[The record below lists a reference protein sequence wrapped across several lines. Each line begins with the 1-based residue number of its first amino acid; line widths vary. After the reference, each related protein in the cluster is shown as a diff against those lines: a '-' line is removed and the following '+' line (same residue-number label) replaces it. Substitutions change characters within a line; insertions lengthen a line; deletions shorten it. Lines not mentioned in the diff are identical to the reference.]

1 MNVPINVRCESLP
14 AAKSAAEYQSHC
26 DALEWSLADPIIIH
40 SSDDIKS
47 RGKWER
53 NVEPFK
59 HQVENLIRFCRR
71 LPVTLLADDV
81 GLGKT
86 ISAGL
91 ILSEL
96 MTRKR
101 VSKTM
106 VICPKI
112 LIDQW
117 EEELY
122 TKFGIIGKGA
132 TASDIGRA
140 RNSSEVVIT
149 TYQSA
154 SNYLSKVRE
163 DDFQMLIL
171 DEAHKIRN
179 LHGTKSPPKMAK
191 QIHAALKNR
200 IFKYALLL
208 TATPIQNRLW
218 DIYSLIDC
226 LTAAKGHKNPFG
238 SPEEF
243 TARFIEDGKN
253 SARVIKPRMAE
264 KFRQIA
270 GQYMF
275 RTRRID
281 VNLAFPTREVKTY
294 AVPPTDIERQLLEV
308 VRNNIRRF
316 SGLIQSSIL
325 VALMSS
331 PDALLKQANNM
342 AEKDP
347 QYSDLADEVAG
358 IVRKIK
364 CPVKLKA
371 VLKLVDELKTN
382 RPDNWR
388 MVIFTTRLETQ
399 ARIAK
404 ELSDQGISWGLI
416 SGGQAARNAK
426 TIESFKRD
434 IPDINVIISTDAGS
448 EGVNLQVANV
458 LVNYDLPWNPMIV
471 EQRIGRV
478 QRLASEHKEIY
489 VVNIVHQDSP
499 EEHIVGRLSEKLQLI
514 AHSVG
519 DIEAVLGGDGKDAGD
534 SFEKQMRDL
543 VIKSLEGQDT
553 RQAEV
558 LAEQSIEEAKEIFEQ
573 QREDIDQKLGDIS
586 GDAPTDVLMPKLTQ
600 LRPNKGYKEF
610 VLEAMASGDGE
621 LSEIE
626 KGLYARRSRHDQEK
640 FTFDE
645 SIWQNYSRAGVF
657 HGVSPALY
665 QPGKPAFERFV
676 QKWVDNSAARVF
688 DLSSDSESELGDLVK
703 GWLRTIDGAKLKSFN
718 VVSRK
723 KDFQG
728 ELVCRSKAANALDSY
743 EKLVRIPITS
753 QLSIPINKAV
763 NDRIIQREVSP
774 TDFIPDIETLVE
786 NHVRGDSDI
795 GKFSNYYFDRLNVE
809 LAKSDTE
816 EKRKRLEFEFKPQIF
831 AETCAVSGCV
841 AQLEHVKVVFRI
853 GEGDHSYT
861 AEITC
866 CSAIKSLLSEPERTE
881 CALSQNL
888 VPNECVARCAVTGK
902 LACAH
907 LMEALDNG
915 ELVIPDEV
923 SICEATGGKARRS
936 SIATCSITG
945 KRVLKRLLF
954 PSDISGR
961 LAIESELQKCEIS
974 GKVML
979 SDEVAVSDISGKR
992 FRFDE
997 KTMTSTDGRTAHQS
1011 EVGIC
1016 AISNMVFPLEEM
1028 VRSQVSERLIHT
1040 SNATTSEKSGLT
1052 IGIDEVK
1059 ICSQTKKRLAS
1070 NEGVMAE
1077 SDGNFYD
1084 KELLHCSELSRKWD
1098 LEQFIGRSEASGRLG
1113 LRSEIVTCEK
1123 SGRMLLADEVGRCEI
1138 SGIRM
1143 SLQLLKREAIKNR
1156 LVDRELLGQCEIT
1169 KHEVL
1174 LEDLVRCEISG
1185 KNVAAIITAPSAISK
1200 KIAQKQLM
1208 IRSVDGSNYYLPD
1221 EVEKCA
1227 ATNAYFP
1234 RDQIKTCY
1242 VTGTRNHISQL
1253 ARSEVSQRWALK
1265 SKLKPCGFDGS
1276 KYGPDE
1282 AALCFWSG
1290 KEYSKKNVV
1299 ECTSTGVHVARL
1311 FVNESSEFSLIKIV
1325 LNNANH
1331 PSKDLQNGV
1340 KWLSS
1345 LQSMVFAGLRSV
1357 RFISNEKGNR
1367 HLLFGDI
1374 KIPFFAQK
1382 KFVCFM
1388 SGSGGNVQLMGNLVI
1403 RRDEHGVLKTVKRII
1418 VGPYV

>member
-14 AAKSAAEYQSHC
+14 SAKSAAEYQSHC

-101 VSKTM
+101 VSKTL

-132 TASDIGRA
+132 TASDIGRTM
-140 RNSSEVVIT
+140 NSSEVVIT

-238 SPEEF
+238 SPDEF
-243 TARFIEDGKN
+243 SSRFIEDGKN
-253 SARVIKPRMAE
+253 TARVVKPHMAE

-275 RTRRID
+275 RTRRVD

-294 AVPPTDIERQLLEV
+294 AVPPTDIERQLLEI

-316 SGLIQSSIL
+316 SGLIQSSIF

-342 AEKDP
+342 ADKDP
-347 QYSDLADEVAG
+347 QYSDLANDVAG
-358 IVRKIK
+358 IVRRIK
-364 CPVKLKA
+364 LPVKLKA
-371 VLKLVDELKTN
+371 VLKLVDQLKEK

-489 VVNIVHQDSP
+489 VVNIVHKDSP

-519 DIEAVLGGDGKDAGD
+519 DIEAVLGGDGKDAGE

-543 VIKSLEGQDT
+543 VRKSLEGQDT
-553 RQAEV
+553 KQAAD
-558 LAEQSIEEAKEIFEQ
+558 LAEQSIVEGKEIFEK

-586 GDAPTDVLMPKLTQ
+586 GDAPIDVAMPKLTQ

-610 VLEAMASGDGE
+610 VLEAMGSRGGE
-621 LSEIE
+621 LSEVE
-626 KGLYARRSRHDQEK
+626 TGLYVRGGGFDQEK

-657 HGVSPALY
+657 LGVSPALY

-688 DLSSDSESELGDLVK
+688 DLSSDSEPELGDLVK
-703 GWLRTIDGAKLKSFN
+703 DWLETIDGAKLKSFD

-743 EKLVRIPITS
+743 EKLVRIPIAS
-753 QLSIPINKAV
+753 QLPIPIDKASD
-763 NDRIIQREVSP
+763 DRAIQREISP
-774 TDFIPDIETLVE
+774 TEFIPDIETLVK
-786 NHVRGDSDI
+786 NHVQSDSDI
-795 GKFSNYYFDRLNVE
+795 GKFSNYYFDRLNIE

-816 EKRKRLEFEFKPQIF
+816 EKRKRLEFEFKPQVF

-841 AQLEHVKVVFRI
+841 AQLEYVEVVFRI
-853 GEGDHSYT
+853 GDSDHSYT
-861 AEITC
+861 AEIKC
-866 CSAIKSLLSEPERTE
+866 CSAIKSLLSEPERTKCE
-881 CALSQNL
+881 LSQSL
-888 VPNECVARCAVTGK
+888 VPNECIARCAVTGE
-902 LACAH
+902 LACVH

-915 ELVIPDEV
+915 ELVIPNEV
-923 SICEATGGKARRS
+923 STCEITGEKARHS
-936 SIATCSITG
+936 STATCSITG

-954 PSDISGR
+954 PSDISDR

-974 GKVML
+974 GKVLL
-979 SDEVAVSDISGKR
+979 SDEVVVSDISGKR
-992 FRFDE
+992 FRSDE

-1011 EVGIC
+1011 EVSIC

-1052 IGIDEVK
+1052 IGIDEAK
-1059 ICSQTKKRLAS
+1059 TCNQTKKRLAS
-1070 NEGVMAE
+1070 NEAARAE

-1084 KELLHCSELSRKWD
+1084 KELLRCSELSRKWD
-1098 LEQFIGRSEASGRLG
+1098 FEQFMRPSESSGRLG

-1123 SGRMLLADEVGRCEI
+1123 SGQTLLADEVGRCEVT
-1138 SGIRM
+1138 GIRM
-1143 SLQLLKREAIKNR
+1143 SLQLLKREANRNR
-1156 LVDRELLGQCEIT
+1156 LVDSELLGQCEVT
-1169 KHEVL
+1169 KQEVL
-1174 LEDLVRCEISG
+1174 QEDLVRCEVSG
-1185 KNVAAIITAPSAISK
+1185 KNVARNITTLSAISGK
-1200 KIAQKQLM
+1200 VAQVELM
-1208 IRSVDGSNYYLPD
+1208 IQSADGSNYYLPN
-1221 EVEKCA
+1221 EVEKCSK
-1227 ATNAYFP
+1227 TNTYYP
-1234 RDQIKTCY
+1234 SDEINTCY
-1242 VTGTRNHISQL
+1242 VTGTRNHVSQL
-1253 ARSEVSQRWALK
+1253 SRSDVSQRWALK
-1265 SKLKPCGFDGS
+1265 TEMKSCEFDGS
-1276 KYGPDE
+1276 IYGPDE
-1282 AALCFWSG
+1282 GELCFWSG
-1290 KEYSKKNVV
+1290 NECSKKNVV
-1299 ECTSTGVHVARL
+1299 ECVLTGMHISKG
-1311 FVNESSEFSLIKIV
+1311 FMNQNSEFSRIRTAFRNVI
-1325 LNNANH
+1325 H
-1331 PSKDLQNGV
+1331 TSKELYNGLR
-1340 KWLSS
+1340 W
-1345 LQSMVFAGLRSV
+1345 LRSV
-1357 RFISNEKGNR
+1357 QPRVFVGLKSVRFFSNQKGNR
-1367 HLLFGDI
+1367 HLLFGEM
-1374 KIPFFAQK
+1374 KVPFFAPK
-1382 KFVCFM
+1382 KFACFM
-1388 SGSGGNVQLMGNLVI
+1388 SGSGQSVQLMGNAVI
-1403 RRDEHGVLKTVKRII
+1403 LKDEGDELQTVKRVI
-1418 VGPYV
+1418 VGPYS